1 MRQNTSWSARGL
13 ATFGSLVAG
22 LLLLAACN
30 AREFTFT
37 GPPPS
42 ISTGAPVTGEVLGN
56 GTIRVALLVP
66 LSANGNAAEAA
77 QNIRNA
83 AQLALQEF
91 SNANI
96 QILVKDD
103 LGTPEGARAAA
114 TEAISQGAELILGPL
129 FAASVSAAAEVARP
143 QGIPMVAF
151 STDVSVATA
160 GVYLLSFLPRND
172 VQRIIP
178 YAAQNGYTN
187 IAALLPDNAY
197 GALAEAA
204 LREIATASGVR
215 IVAVQRYALDRAAMQ
230 PAAEAI
236 ADLVIAGQADAV
248 FMPDGGDATPFLAQ
262 IMAAKGIRPGQVKFL
277 GSGQWNDSRI
287 RTETAL
293 AGGWYPGP
301 DLAGFRTFSGRYQA
315 AFGATPFATAT
326 LGYDATILAAGLAA
340 NFGPARFAAATITNP
355 NGFRGIDGAFRFLPS
370 GLNQRALAVY
380 EIDRSGTE
388 RVVDPAPTGFAGVAA
403 ATTTTTTTAG
413 PILGGGGLVGWFN

>member
-1 MRQNTSWSARGL
+1 MRQNASWSARGL
-13 ATFGSLVAG
+13 ATFGTLIAALLV
-22 LLLLAACN
+22 LAACQS
-30 AREFTFT
+30 REFTFT

-42 ISTGAPVTGEVLGN
+42 IPTGQPVTGEVLGT

-77 QNIRNA
+77 VNIRNA
-83 AQLALQEF
+83 ASLALQEF
-91 SNANI
+91 TNANI

-129 FAASVSAAAEVARP
+129 FSAGVAAAAEVARP
-143 QGIPMVAF
+143 QGIPVIAF
-151 STDVSVATA
+151 STDQAVATA
-160 GVYLLSFLPRND
+160 GVYLLSFLPRSD
-172 VQRIIP
+172 VQRILP

-197 GALAEAA
+197 GTLAEAA
-204 LREIATASGVR
+204 LRETATAAGVR

-236 ADLVIAGQADAV
+236 ADLVLAGQVDAV
-248 FMPDGGDATPFLAQ
+248 FMPDGGDAAPFMAQ
-262 IMAAKGIRPGQVKFL
+262 IMGAKGIRPGQVKFL
-277 GSGQWNDSRI
+277 GSGQWNDDRI
-287 RTETAL
+287 RSETAL

-301 DLAGFRTFSGRYQA
+301 DLTGFRTFSARYQA
-315 AFGATPFATAT
+315 AFGSTPFATAT

-355 NGFRGIDGAFRFLPS
+355 NGFRGIDGAFRFLS
-370 GLNQRALAVY
+370 NGLNQRALAIY

-388 RVVDPAPTGFAGVAA
+388 RVVDPAPAGFGGVVATTAAPATTGGVA
-403 ATTTTTTTAG
+403 
-413 PILGGGGLVGWFN
+413 GLFR